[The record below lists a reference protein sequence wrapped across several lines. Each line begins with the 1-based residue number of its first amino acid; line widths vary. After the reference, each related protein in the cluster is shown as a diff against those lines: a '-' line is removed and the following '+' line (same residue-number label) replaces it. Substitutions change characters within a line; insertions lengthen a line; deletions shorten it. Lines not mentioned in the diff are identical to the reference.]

1 MKQGRD
7 LQKIDE
13 QKYLLQVMYNQYIN
27 SESSEAQDFSDR
39 TIGNTKGI
47 LQRLKGKTGRF
58 RGNLSGKRV
67 EYSSRT
73 VISPDPNLEIN
84 EVGVPVRIAKIL
96 TFPEEITPKN
106 FVRLKKLVGNGP
118 FLYPGANSVTLNR
131 PNKE

>member
-1 MKQGRD
+1 
-7 LQKIDE
+7 
-13 QKYLLQVMYNQYIN
+13 MYNQYIN
-27 SESSEAQDFSDR
+27 SESSEAQDITDR

-84 EVGVPVRIAKIL
+84 EVGVPLNIAKTL

-118 FLYPGANSVTLNR
+118 FVYPGANLVTIMR
-131 PNKE
+131 PNNT

>member
-1 MKQGRD
+1 
-7 LQKIDE
+7 
-13 QKYLLQVMYNQYIN
+13 MYNQYIN

-84 EVGVPVRIAKIL
+84 EVGVPQSIAKTL
-96 TFPEEITPKN
+96 TFPEEITPEN
-106 FVRLKKLVGNGP
+106 FVHLKKLVGNGP
-118 FLYPGANSVTLNR
+118 FIYPGANLVTLNR
-131 PNKE
+131 PNHV